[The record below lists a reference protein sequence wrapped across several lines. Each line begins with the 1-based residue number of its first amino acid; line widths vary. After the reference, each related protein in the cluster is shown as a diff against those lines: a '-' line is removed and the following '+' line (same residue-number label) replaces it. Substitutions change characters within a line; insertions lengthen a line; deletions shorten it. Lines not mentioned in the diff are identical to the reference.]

1 MNVTTRGKYG
11 VKAMFELT
19 LNRGQG
25 PIPLKMIAENQGLS
39 EHYLE
44 QLIAPL
50 RKAGLV
56 KSVRGAY
63 GGYLLAQEPK
73 DISVGDIL
81 RVLEGPLAPSDCA
94 LDDDHVTEHCG
105 RAQGCMARNV
115 WIRVRESIQ
124 EVVDSISMEDLYQES
139 MSKDENNYMYY
150 I

>member
-11 VKAMFELT
+11 VKALVELAT
-19 LNRGQG
+19 GRGQG
-25 PIPLKMIAENQGLS
+25 PMPLKHIAEKQGLS

-63 GGYLLAQEPK
+63 GGYMLAREPK
-73 DISVGDIL
+73 DISVGEIL

-94 LDDDHVTEHCG
+94 VDKGVVEHCG
-105 RAQGCMARNV
+105 RARGCVARNV
-115 WIRVRESIQ
+115 WIKVRDSIQ
-124 EVVDSISMEDLYQES
+124 EVVDSITLEDLQQEAAQ
-139 MSKDENNYMYY
+139 DRAREEYMYY